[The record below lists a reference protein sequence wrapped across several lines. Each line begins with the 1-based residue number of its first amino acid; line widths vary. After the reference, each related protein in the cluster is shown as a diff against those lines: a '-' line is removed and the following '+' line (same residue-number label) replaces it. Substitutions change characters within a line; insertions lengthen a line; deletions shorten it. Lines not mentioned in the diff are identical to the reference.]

1 MSHRLPPLNGL
12 RAFEVT
18 GRHLSFT
25 HAANELYLTRGAVA
39 QQVRK
44 LEASLGE
51 RLVAVRR
58 NRLMLTAAG
67 ERYLARITAAFRS
80 ISDATEEIAPA
91 LKGRVFR
98 LGIAPELAG
107 RASKLV
113 ELLRRP
119 PAGLRLRLVRD
130 HDVAALRE
138 NLADAVL
145 RPGER
150 NYPGFNAERVSLR
163 HLGISAEAR
172 LVAQPG
178 LAGCREHRMLFSLLR
193 TDVRDPSA
201 ADRLRSAKARR
212 VI

>member
-44 LEASLGE
+44 LEASLGL
-51 RLVAVRR
+51 RLVNVRR
-58 NRLMLTAAG
+58 NRLALTSSG
-67 ERYLARITAAFRS
+67 ERYLAQITAAFRS

-98 LGIAPELAG
+98 LGVAPELGG
-107 RASKLV
+107 RHSKLTA
-113 ELLRRP
+113 LLRQP
-119 PAGLRLRLVRD
+119 QAGLRLRLLSV
-130 HDVAALRE
+130 HDLEALHE
-138 NLADAVL
+138 NTADAIL
-145 RPGER
+145 RPGDHL
-150 NYPGFNAERVSLR
+150 YPGFHAEGVSLH
-163 HLGISAEAR
+163 HLGISTAGLK

-178 LAGCREHRMLFSLLR
+178 LAGCREHRMLLSLLR
-193 TDVRDPSA
+193 AATGTAIPVRPTTTRRRA
-201 ADRLRSAKARR
+201 RS
-212 VI
+212 